1 MGLLAQ
7 VRTLTGKEL
16 DDTGLA
22 DQSLYEI
29 LINFLNNSYT

>member
-1 MGLLAQ
+1 MGLLAR
-7 VRTLTGKEL
+7 VRTLTGKKW
-16 DDTGLA
+16 TIQGVA